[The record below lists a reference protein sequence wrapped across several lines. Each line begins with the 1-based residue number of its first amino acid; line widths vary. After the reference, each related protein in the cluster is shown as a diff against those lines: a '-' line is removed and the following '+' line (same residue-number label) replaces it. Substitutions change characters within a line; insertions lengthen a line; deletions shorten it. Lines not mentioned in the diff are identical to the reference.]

1 MKTTPGARMSPR
13 EWARFL
19 LRVFLPFAMGYFL
32 SYLFRSINALIA
44 PDLTREMGL
53 RAADLGLLT
62 AAYFLSFSAFQLP
75 LGVLL
80 DRFGPRRVQGLLLLA
95 ASAGSVVFAT
105 GHDLMSLAL
114 GRALIG
120 VGVSGGLMASFTAIT
135 LWVPAPRW
143 PLVNGC
149 FMTMGGLG
157 ALSATAPAEALLH
170 VTDWRGLFFGLMAAS
185 ATASAM
191 ILLVTPERHSGV
203 PHVSFRASVAGLKR
217 IFLDGLFW
225 RLAPL
230 AITGFGTGMSIQGL
244 WAGPWLRDVAGFGRA
259 EVASGLMT
267 IAGAMTV
274 GFVATGLSAD
284 LLSRVR
290 VKPMVVMAAGT
301 LIFIFAQLL
310 MVLRVAPGAWWSLA
324 LFGLFSN
331 FHALCYPILS
341 DHFPR
346 GYAGRANTGLNLLV
360 FLGAFSCQY
369 AMGGALDIW
378 PGNDPGTY
386 APQGYQ
392 AAFGGGLA
400 LQIAAWIWFVWPRRG
415 ATGAVRQDVRRG

>member
-1 MKTTPGARMSPR
+1 MKAAPGAGMSRR
-13 EWARFL
+13 EWGRFF
-19 LRVFLPFAMGYFL
+19 LRVFLPFALGYFL

-44 PDLTREMGL
+44 QDLTREMGL
-53 RAADLGLLT
+53 RASDLGLLT

-80 DRFGPRRVQGLLLLA
+80 DRFGPRRVQGVLLLA
-95 ASAGSVVFAT
+95 ASAGSAVFAV
-105 GHDLMSLAL
+105 GADLTSLAM

-185 ATASAM
+185 AAASAM
-191 ILLVTPERHSGV
+191 ILLVTPERPSGA
-203 PHVSFRASVAGLKR
+203 PNVSFRASVAGLKR

-230 AITGFGTGMSIQGL
+230 AITGFGAGMSIQGL
-244 WAGPWLRDVAGFGRA
+244 WAGPWLRDVAGLERGD
-259 EVASGLMT
+259 VANGLMT

-284 LLSRVR
+284 LLSRFKVR
-290 VKPMVVMAAGT
+290 PMRVMAVGT
-301 LIFIFAQLL
+301 LIFMCAQLM

-324 LFGLFSN
+324 LFGLFCN

-360 FLGAFSCQY
+360 FLGAFCSQY
-369 AMGGALDIW
+369 AMGGVLDLW
-378 PGNDPGTY
+378 PGSTPGAY
-386 APQGYQ
+386 APEGYQ
-392 AAFGGGLA
+392 AAFGGALVLQFLA
-400 LQIAAWIWFVWPRRG
+400 WVWFVLRRPRDGRG
-415 ATGAVRQDVRRG
+415 GPSAR

>member
-1 MKTTPGARMSPR
+1 MKAASGAALSLR
-13 EWARFL
+13 EWARFV
-19 LRVFLPFAMGYFL
+19 LRVFLPFALGYFL

-53 RAADLGLLT
+53 KASDLGLLT

-75 LGVLL
+75 LGLLL
-80 DRFGPRRVQGLLLLA
+80 DRFGPRRVQGILLLA
-95 ASAGSVVFAT
+95 ASAGSVAFAT
-105 GHDLMSLAL
+105 GADLTSLAL

-120 VGVSGGLMASFTAIT
+120 IGVSGGLMASFTAIT
-135 LWVPAPRW
+135 LWVPAQRW

-185 ATASAM
+185 AAASAM
-191 ILLVTPERHSGV
+191 ILLVTPERPSGA
-203 PHVSFRASVAGLKR
+203 PHVSFRESVAGLKR

-230 AITGFGTGMSIQGL
+230 AITGFGAGMSIQGL
-244 WAGPWLRDVAGFGRA
+244 WAGPWLRDVAGLERGA
-259 EVASGLMT
+259 VANGLMT
-267 IAGAMTV
+267 IAAAMTV

-290 VKPMVVMAAGT
+290 VKPMVVMAVGT
-301 LIFIFAQLL
+301 LIFMFAQLM
-310 MVLRVAPGAWWSLA
+310 MVMRVAPGAWWSLT

-346 GYAGRANTGLNLLV
+346 GYAGRANTALNLLV

-369 AMGGALDIW
+369 AMGGVLDLW
-378 PGNDPGTY
+378 PASTPGAY
-386 APQGYQ
+386 APEGYQ
-392 AAFGGGLA
+392 AAFGGGLV
-400 LQIAAWIWFVWPRRG
+400 LQIVAWVWFVLRG
-415 ATGAVRQDVRRG
+415 P

>member
-1 MKTTPGARMSPR
+1 MKAPPAPGAVMSPR
-13 EWARFL
+13 EWAHFVF
-19 LRVFLPFAMGYFL
+19 RVFLPFALGYFL

-44 PDLTREMGL
+44 PDLTRELGL
-53 RAADLGLLT
+53 SAADLGLLT

-80 DRFGPRRVQGLLLLA
+80 DRFGPRRVQGVLLLA

-105 GHDLMSLAL
+105 GAGLTSLAM

-135 LWVPAPRW
+135 LWVPAQRW
-143 PLVNGC
+143 PLINGC

-170 VTDWRGLFFGLMAAS
+170 VTDWRGLFFLLMAAT
-185 ATASAM
+185 AAASAM
-191 ILLVTPERHSGV
+191 ILLITPERPSGV
-203 PHVSFRASVAGLKR
+203 PQVPLKASVAGLKR

-230 AITGFGTGMSIQGL
+230 AITGFGAGMSIQGL
-244 WAGPWLRDVAGFGRA
+244 WAGPWLRDVAGLERSA
-259 EVASGLMT
+259 VANGLMT

-284 LLSRVR
+284 LFSRVKIR
-290 VKPMVVMAAGT
+290 PLVVMAAGT
-301 LIFIFAQLL
+301 LIFMLAQLM
-310 MVLRVAPGAWWSLA
+310 MVLRIAPGSWWSLA

-346 GYAGRANTGLNLLV
+346 GCAGRANTGLNLLV

-369 AMGGALDIW
+369 AMGGVLDLW
-378 PGNDPGTY
+378 PGWTPGTY
-386 APQGYQ
+386 APEGYQ
-392 AAFGGGLA
+392 AAFGGGLV
-400 LQIAAWIWFVWPRRG
+400 LQILAWVWFVLRRPREGPRDPSW
-415 ATGAVRQDVRRG
+415 R